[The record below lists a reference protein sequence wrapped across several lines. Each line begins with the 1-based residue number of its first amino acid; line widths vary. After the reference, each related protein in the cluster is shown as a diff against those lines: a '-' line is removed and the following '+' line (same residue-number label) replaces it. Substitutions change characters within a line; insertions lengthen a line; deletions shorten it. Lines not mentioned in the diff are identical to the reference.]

1 MADTPDTNADNGT
14 WIDICLLSD
23 LPETGGHFVNCD
35 NRRLA
40 VFRVG
45 NKEDE
50 VRVTDDTCP
59 HAGGSLSA
67 GYVSDGCVICP
78 WHGWPFEIDTG
89 KCPDNPTVQIQT
101 YPARVVDG
109 QIQSRIE

>member
-1 MADTPDTNADNGT
+1 MADSPDADTGNGA
-14 WIDICLLSD
+14 WIDLCSLSN

-35 NRRLA
+35 NRQLA
-40 VFRVG
+40 VFRTG
-45 NKEDE
+45 DE

-67 GYVSDGCVICP
+67 GYVSDGCVVCP
-78 WHGWPFEIDTG
+78 RHGWTFEIDTG
-89 KCPDNPTVQIQT
+89 KCPDSLTLRIAT